1 MREIQK
7 TEIDSN
13 TTLLVILENGVEI
26 TRTALPSIWAFK
38 NNAISDLE
46 TMLATLNKPAL
57 TNEEKSLVQSWTD
70 EV

>member
-13 TTLLVILENGVEI
+13 TILLTVTEDSAEI
-26 TRTALPSIWAFK
+26 TRIALPSIWAFK

-46 TMLATLNKPAL
+46 AALKNVNKPAL
-57 TNEEKSLVQSWTD
+57 SSEEKALIQSWMSGA
-70 EV
+70 

>member
-13 TTLLVILENGVEI
+13 TTLLVVFEDGVEVA
-26 TRTALPSIWAFK
+26 RTAPPSIWAFQ

-46 TMLATLNKPAL
+46 TALKNVNKSAL
-57 TNEEKSLVQSWTD
+57 TSEEKTLLQSWMNG
-70 EV
+70 V

>member
-13 TTLLVILENGVEI
+13 TTLLAVFEDGVEVA
-26 TRTALPSIWAFK
+26 RTALPSIWAFK

-46 TMLATLNKPAL
+46 TVLKDVNKPAL
-57 TNEEKSLVQSWTD
+57 SSEEKTLLQSWMNG
-70 EV
+70 V

>member
-13 TTLLVILENGVEI
+13 TTLLAVLEDGVEI
-26 TRTALPSIWAFK
+26 TRTALPSVWAFK

-46 TMLATLNKPAL
+46 TSLKNVNKPAL
-57 TNEEKSLVQSWTD
+57 TSEEKTLLQSWING
-70 EV
+70 V

>member
-13 TTLLVILENGVEI
+13 TTLLAVFEDGVEVA
-26 TRTALPSIWAFK
+26 RTALPSIWAFK

-46 TMLATLNKPAL
+46 TSLKDVNKPAL
-57 TNEEKSLVQSWTD
+57 SSEEKTLLQSWMNG
-70 EV
+70 V

>member
-13 TTLLVILENGVEI
+13 TTLLAVFEDGIEI
-26 TRTALPSIWAFK
+26 ARTALPSVWAFK

-46 TMLATLNKPAL
+46 TVLKDVNKPAL
-57 TNEEKSLVQSWTD
+57 SSEEKTLLQSWMNG
-70 EV
+70 V